1 MAPGDLQRDADQS
14 RLTSTIFALA
24 TGAPPTAI
32 AVVRISGP
40 ATLPIVTRLTG
51 RAVPPP
57 RRLMRRT
64 LRDPATGDAID
75 TALVAV
81 FPAPG
86 SVTGDDVAELHL
98 HGGVAVVAAALA
110 MLRRAGA
117 IPAAAGAFTRR
128 AFDNGKLDLGQV
140 EALGDLIAAET
151 DGQRRAAL
159 GRTGTE
165 LAHRV
170 DRWRTVLTDI
180 RADIEATL
188 DFAEDDDVAS
198 RPFDVADKRL
208 CALAGE
214 LRTIRAQAERGGR
227 LRDGVTVA
235 IVGPVNAGK
244 STLLNALTRRDI
256 ALVSSLP
263 GTTRDAI
270 EVRVDLCGTPVTIVD
285 TAGVRDTSDELEVA
299 GIRRGQLRAEQA
311 DIVIALESTAFPD
324 AIHVVSKSDR
334 TTEGAGWRGGV
345 LHLSAATGDGVDL
358 LESHLAA
365 RVGELTAV
373 DEPALVA
380 AQWQRAALDDA
391 SAAIDAAQHGSV
403 AALVA
408 EELRRTSLELERL
421 IGRVSSATLLD
432 HVFARFCIGK

>member
-14 RLTSTIFALA
+14 RLTPTIFALA

-32 AVVRISGP
+32 AIVRISGP
-40 ATLPIVTRLTG
+40 ATLAMVTRLTG
-51 RAVPPP
+51 RALPPP

-64 LRDPATGDAID
+64 LRDPTTDDAID

-81 FPAPG
+81 FPAPA
-86 SVTGDDVAELHL
+86 SVTGDDVAEFHL

-128 AFDNGKLDLGQV
+128 AFDNGKLNLGQV

-165 LAHRV
+165 LAHHV

-188 DFAEDDDVAS
+188 DFAEDDDVAM
-198 RPFDVADKRL
+198 RPFDVADERL
-208 CALAGE
+208 CALASE
-214 LRTIRAQAERGGR
+214 LRAIRAQAERGGR

-244 STLLNALTRRDI
+244 STLLNALARRDV
-256 ALVSSLP
+256 ALVSPLP

-270 EVRVDLCGTPVTIVD
+270 EVRVDLCGVLVTIVD
-285 TAGVRDTSDELEVA
+285 TAGVRDTSDVLEVA

-311 DIVIALESTAFPD
+311 DIVVALESMAFPN

-334 TTEGAGWRGGV
+334 TTEGAGWRDGA
-345 LHLSAATGDGVDL
+345 LHLSAATGDGIDL

-373 DEPALVA
+373 GEPALVA

-391 SAAIDAAQHGSV
+391 IAAIDAGRHTSV

-408 EELRRTSLELERL
+408 EELRRASLQLERL
-421 IGRVSSATLLD
+421 IGQVSSETLLD

>member
-14 RLTSTIFALA
+14 RLTPTIFALA

-32 AVVRISGP
+32 AIVRISGP
-40 ATLPIVTRLTG
+40 ATLAMVTRLTG
-51 RAVPPP
+51 RALPPP

-64 LRDPATGDAID
+64 LRDPTTDDAID

-81 FPAPG
+81 FPAPA
-86 SVTGDDVAELHL
+86 SVTGDDVAEFHL

-128 AFDNGKLDLGQV
+128 AFDNGKLNLGQV

-165 LAHRV
+165 LAHHV

-188 DFAEDDDVAS
+188 DFAEDDDVAM
-198 RPFDVADKRL
+198 RPFDVADERL
-208 CALAGE
+208 CALASE
-214 LRTIRAQAERGGR
+214 LRAIRAQAERGGR
-227 LRDGVTVA
+227 LRDGITVA

-244 STLLNALTRRDI
+244 STLLNALARRDV
-256 ALVSSLP
+256 ALVSPLP

-270 EVRVDLCGTPVTIVD
+270 EVRVDLCGVLVTIVD
-285 TAGVRDTSDELEVA
+285 TAGVRDTSDVLEVA

-311 DIVIALESTAFPD
+311 DIVVALGSTAFPN

-334 TTEGAGWRGGV
+334 TTEGAGWRDGA
-345 LHLSAATGDGVDL
+345 LHLSAATGDGIDL

-365 RVGELTAV
+365 RAGELTAV
-373 DEPALVA
+373 GEPTLVA

-391 SAAIDAAQHGSV
+391 IAAIDAAQHTSV
-403 AALVA
+403 TALVA
-408 EELRRTSLELERL
+408 EELRRASLQLERL
-421 IGRVSSATLLD
+421 IGQVSSETLLD

>member
-14 RLTSTIFALA
+14 RLTPTIFALA

-32 AVVRISGP
+32 AIVRISGP
-40 ATLPIVTRLTG
+40 ATLAMVTRLTG
-51 RAVPPP
+51 RALPPP

-64 LRDPATGDAID
+64 LRDPTTDDAID

-81 FPAPG
+81 FPAPA
-86 SVTGDDVAELHL
+86 SVTGDDVAEFHL

-128 AFDNGKLDLGQV
+128 AFDNGKLNLGQV

-165 LAHRV
+165 LAHHV

-188 DFAEDDDVAS
+188 DFAEDDDVAM
-198 RPFDVADKRL
+198 RPFDVADERL
-208 CALAGE
+208 CALASE
-214 LRTIRAQAERGGR
+214 LRAIRAQAERGGR

-244 STLLNALTRRDI
+244 STLLNALARRDV
-256 ALVSSLP
+256 ALVSPLP

-270 EVRVDLCGTPVTIVD
+270 EVRVDLGGVLVTIVD
-285 TAGVRDTSDELEVA
+285 TAGVRDTSDVLEVA

-311 DIVIALESTAFPD
+311 DIVVALGSTAFPN

-334 TTEGAGWRGGV
+334 TTEGAGWRDGA
-345 LHLSAATGDGVDL
+345 LHLSAATGDGIDL

-365 RVGELTAV
+365 RAGELTAV
-373 DEPALVA
+373 GEPTLVA

-391 SAAIDAAQHGSV
+391 IAAIDAGRHTSV

-408 EELRRTSLELERL
+408 EELRRASLQLERL
-421 IGRVSSATLLD
+421 IGQVSSETLLD

>member
-14 RLTSTIFALA
+14 RLTPTIFALA

-32 AVVRISGP
+32 AIVRISGP
-40 ATLPIVTRLTG
+40 ATLEMVTRLTG
-51 RAVPPP
+51 RALPPP

-64 LRDPATGDAID
+64 LRDPTTDDAID

-81 FPAPG
+81 FPAPA
-86 SVTGDDVAELHL
+86 SVTGDDVAEFHL

-128 AFDNGKLDLGQV
+128 AFDNGKLNLGQV

-165 LAHRV
+165 LAHHV

-188 DFAEDDDVAS
+188 DFAEDDDVAM
-198 RPFDVADKRL
+198 RPFDVADERL
-208 CALAGE
+208 CALASE

-227 LRDGVTVA
+227 LRDGITVA

-244 STLLNALTRRDI
+244 STLLNALARRDV
-256 ALVSSLP
+256 ALVSPLP

-270 EVRVDLCGTPVTIVD
+270 EVRVDLCGVLVTIVD
-285 TAGVRDTSDELEVA
+285 TAGVRDTSDVLEVA

-311 DIVIALESTAFPD
+311 DIVVALGSTAFPK
-324 AIHVVSKSDR
+324 AINVVSKSDR
-334 TTEGAGWRGGV
+334 TTEGAGWRDGA
-345 LHLSAATGDGVDL
+345 LHLSAATGDGIDL

-365 RVGELTAV
+365 RVGKLTAFG
-373 DEPALVA
+373 EPALVA

-391 SAAIDAAQHGSV
+391 IAAIDAAQHTSV
-403 AALVA
+403 TALVA
-408 EELRRTSLELERL
+408 EELRCASLQLESL
-421 IGRVSSATLLD
+421 IGQVSSETLLD

>member
-14 RLTSTIFALA
+14 RLTPTIFALA

-32 AVVRISGP
+32 AIVRISGP
-40 ATLPIVTRLTG
+40 ATLAMVTRLTG
-51 RAVPPP
+51 RALPPP

-64 LRDPATGDAID
+64 LRDPTTDDAID

-81 FPAPG
+81 FPAPA
-86 SVTGDDVAELHL
+86 SVTGDDVAEFHL

-128 AFDNGKLDLGQV
+128 AFDNGKLNLGQV

-165 LAHRV
+165 LAHHV

-188 DFAEDDDVAS
+188 DFAEDDDVAM
-198 RPFDVADKRL
+198 RPFDVADERL
-208 CALAGE
+208 CALASE

-244 STLLNALTRRDI
+244 STLLNALARRDV
-256 ALVSSLP
+256 ALVSPLP

-270 EVRVDLCGTPVTIVD
+270 EVRVDLCGVLVTIVD
-285 TAGVRDTSDELEVA
+285 TAGDRDTSDVLEVA

-311 DIVIALESTAFPD
+311 DIVVALGSTAFPK
-324 AIHVVSKSDR
+324 AINVVSKSDR
-334 TTEGAGWRGGV
+334 TTEGAGWRDGA
-345 LHLSAATGDGVDL
+345 LHLSAATGDGIDL
-358 LESHLAA
+358 LESQLAA
-365 RVGELTAV
+365 RVGKLTAV
-373 DEPALVA
+373 GEPALVA

-391 SAAIDAAQHGSV
+391 IAAIDAGRHTSV

-408 EELRRTSLELERL
+408 EELRRASLQLERL
-421 IGRVSSATLLD
+421 IGQVSSETLLD

>member
-1 MAPGDLQRDADQS
+1 M
-14 RLTSTIFALA
+14 
-24 TGAPPTAI
+24 
-32 AVVRISGP
+32 
-40 ATLPIVTRLTG
+40 
-51 RAVPPP
+51 
-57 RRLMRRT
+57 
-64 LRDPATGDAID
+64 
-75 TALVAV
+75 
-81 FPAPG
+81 
-86 SVTGDDVAELHL
+86 
-98 HGGVAVVAAALA
+98 AAALA

-165 LAHRV
+165 LAHHV

-188 DFAEDDDVAS
+188 DFAEDDDVAA
-198 RPFDVADKRL
+198 RPFDVADERL

-214 LRTIRAQAERGGR
+214 LRTIRAQTERGGR

-244 STLLNALTRRDI
+244 STLLNALARRDV
-256 ALVSSLP
+256 ALVSPLP

-270 EVRVDLCGTPVTIVD
+270 EVRVDLGGVLVTIVD
-285 TAGVRDTSDELEVA
+285 TAGVRDTSDVLEVA

-311 DIVIALESTAFPD
+311 DIVVALGSTAFPN

-334 TTEGAGWRGGV
+334 TSEGAGWRGGAH
-345 LHLSAATGDGVDL
+345 HLSATTGDGIDL

-365 RVGELTAV
+365 RVSELTALG
-373 DEPALVA
+373 EPALIA
-380 AQWQRAALDDA
+380 AQWQQAALDGAIA
-391 SAAIDAAQHGSV
+391 SIETAQHISV